1 MDNLMVARFAM
12 AALMPFAVY
21 RLRRRA
27 LARAVSTCR
36 ELSAIERRML
46 RQSARASL
54 LALVAFWTLG
64 LGLMTTLAM
73 SGAPPGVEWAGAIPV
88 TAMGATWVSVQL
100 RVVCPACQY
109 PLGYQ
114 KPVGVPARCERCG
127 ARL

>member
-1 MDNLMVARFAM
+1 MDNVMVARFAM
-12 AALMPFAVY
+12 AALMPLAAY
-21 RLRRRA
+21 GLRRRA
-27 LARAVSTCR
+27 LAREVSTCR
-36 ELSAIERRML
+36 QPSELERRML
-46 RQSARASL
+46 RRSARTSL
-54 LALVAFWTLG
+54 LALLAFWTLG
-64 LGLMTTLAM
+64 LGLVTALAM
-73 SGAPPGVEWAGAIPV
+73 LDVPPGAGWAGAVPI